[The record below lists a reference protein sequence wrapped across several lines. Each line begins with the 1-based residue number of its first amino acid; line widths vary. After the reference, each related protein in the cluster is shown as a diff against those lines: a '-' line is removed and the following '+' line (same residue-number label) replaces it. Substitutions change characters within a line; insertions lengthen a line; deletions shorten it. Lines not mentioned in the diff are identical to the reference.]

1 MPLNSVANSVAKNTR
16 SYMPTMPTLPA
27 VSPGWI
33 RISIFLV
40 LLIVFATLM
49 IVYRTQVEEV
59 WKSAT
64 ESING
69 YFNPPAPAPAPVTEP
84 TPEPAGPPTEE
95 DGVMAKLLPSGGQ
108 EVFSIAANRFT
119 YGDAEP
125 LCKALGAELATYE
138 QVKEAWGKGADWC
151 NYGWVK
157 GQMAVYP
164 TQKETWDKVQAGP
177 EEQRASCGNPG
188 MNGGFFDNPDMRFGV
203 TCYGQKPAQSKHDE
217 QIASKGAPR
226 SPGVLDFDKKVSKFR
241 SEADHIGL
249 LPFNTGK
256 WQSS

>member
-16 SYMPTMPTLPA
+16 SYMPTMPTMPA
-27 VSPGWI
+27 VSPGLI
-33 RISIFLV
+33 RIGIFLV

-69 YFNPPAPAPAPVTEP
+69 YFNPPAPAPPPVTEP
-84 TPEPAGPPTEE
+84 TPEPAGLPTEE

-125 LCKALGAELATYE
+125 LCKALGAELATYD

-226 SPGVLDFDKKVSKFR
+226 SPGVMEFDKKVSKFR

-249 LPFNTGK
+249 LPFNGGK